1 MAVTADQLA
10 LPSGERRA
18 DPTPAV
24 FGIVA
29 AGIAAVV
36 LMGALLGAWLA
47 LRSGTDVWPP
57 KGVKIENYYGTTLSA
72 TALMATI
79 AGWWALFGVRRAER
93 GQAVVALAL
102 VIFLQG
108 AFINLLTYVIRG
120 AHFGPATHPYGV
132 LYYAMN
138 VAIIA
143 IAAGGMIVA
152 AVAAARVLGGQVTP
166 AEPQLGWAAAWFC
179 TAVAAAWLVMYYAVY
194 VAH

>member
-1 MAVTADQLA
+1 MAISADQLA
-10 LPSGERRA
+10 LPSGERRP

-24 FGIVA
+24 FGVVA

-36 LMGALLGAWLA
+36 LMGALLGAYLA
-47 LRSGTDVWPP
+47 LRSGTAVWPP

-72 TALMATI
+72 TALMAAV
-79 AGWWALFGVRRAER
+79 AGWWALFGVRRGER
-93 GQAVVALAL
+93 GQAAVALGL

-120 AHFGPATHPYGV
+120 AHFGPATSAYGV

-138 VAIIA
+138 AGVIA
-143 IAAGGMIVA
+143 ITASGMIVA
-152 AVAAARVLGGQVTP
+152 AVALARILGGQVTP
-166 AEPQLGWAAAWFC
+166 AEPQLGWAAAWYG
-179 TAVAAAWLVMYYAVY
+179 TAVASAWLVMYYAVY